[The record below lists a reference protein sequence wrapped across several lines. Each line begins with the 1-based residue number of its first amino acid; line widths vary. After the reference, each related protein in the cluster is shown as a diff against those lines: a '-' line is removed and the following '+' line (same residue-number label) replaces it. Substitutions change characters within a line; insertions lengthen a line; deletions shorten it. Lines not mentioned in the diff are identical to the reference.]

1 MLARRH
7 ASLHQR
13 QCHDNDATQT
23 ASYPRLNLGKTGL
36 LNCLRQTRNG
46 CAKHGA
52 CPARVKGVIVTGLQQ
67 IGVPFWVENVVYGT
81 ALATGVG
88 LSGRLTRLRE
98 EAARRS
104 QLRAL
109 KEGRLAARPL

>member
-1 MLARRH
+1 MDAPNTARVR
-7 ASLHQR
+7 
-13 QCHDNDATQT
+13 
-23 ASYPRLNLGKTGL
+23 
-36 LNCLRQTRNG
+36 
-46 CAKHGA
+46 
-52 CPARVKGVIVTGLQQ
+52 RVKGVIVTGLQQ

-109 KEGRLAARPL
+109 KEGRLAARPLETSAFKEIS